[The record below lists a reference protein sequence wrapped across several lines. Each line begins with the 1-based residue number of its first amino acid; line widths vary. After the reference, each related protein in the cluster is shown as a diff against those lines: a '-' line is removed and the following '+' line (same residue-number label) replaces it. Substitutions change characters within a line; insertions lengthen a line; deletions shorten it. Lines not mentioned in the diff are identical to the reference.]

1 MRNVLL
7 RSIYILLILRTL
19 VAVGFPTN
27 TEADDKTSL
36 EKNSIIGDVAK
47 NDAYASVESYMCIH
61 IPPELKNCNFPSY
74 HKNME
79 NSRLLENTWI
89 ERRKRELLNDN
100 KENMPDSS
108 TNISETEK
116 RFPRQRP
123 EKIIIYEIQR
133 CVPHRLPFILPW
145 CTKEDLA
152 AKENEI
158 YRLTPF
164 VRKNTSTTS
173 LEHPDYDV

>member
-61 IPPELKNCNFPSY
+61 IPPELKNCNFP
-74 HKNME
+74 
-79 NSRLLENTWI
+79 
-89 ERRKRELLNDN
+89 
-100 KENMPDSS
+100 
-108 TNISETEK
+108 
-116 RFPRQRP
+116 
-123 EKIIIYEIQR
+123 
-133 CVPHRLPFILPW
+133 RLPFILPW